1 MLTNKN
7 IDGVLIETTIFAN
20 LYFRDYY
27 LAKYTKYSFFHAFVY
42 PTICVGIFMD
52 FVLVTFHVIVSTI
65 TLSTT

>member
-27 LAKYTKYSFFHAFVY
+27 LGKYTKYSFFHAFVY
-42 PTICVGIFMD
+42 PTM
-52 FVLVTFHVIVSTI
+52 
-65 TLSTT
+65 